1 MKTRNLFLSL
11 FAFAALCACNKEE
24 VPSYSETLE
33 GDAYIAVN
41 IVTSGDAFTK
51 ADEGQYASGTNE
63 DAVSSAHFL
72 FFRDDEFVKVLTPT
86 FNNFTGPD
94 NADPDANLSKMSEAV
109 LVLENETPTPDKLLV
124 ILNTTDVYINTL
136 VGNEVSAANKTLP
149 KVLATV
155 GDYEYT
161 SGNFLMTNSVYASE
175 DEATIYNATSIDPSK
190 HLKATIDAAKSS
202 PVDVYVERVNS
213 KVVVKKGETFT
224 DNNTFELDGN
234 TVELRHN
241 IVGFAVTPT
250 IGNTHL
256 FKNIDGINTSAGYWN
271 GWNDDTNY
279 RSYWAV
285 NATSPGFTYSQ
296 SFTSADANYTDNW
309 IEAAPAS
316 SQYTCYPEENVLQS
330 DDNPKL
336 IVAVQ
341 IEKKISDAPETWEG
355 VTAYNYAT
363 KWYTE
368 SYLLSMAQN
377 ALSAAS
383 FTSRTSDD
391 LEVVS
396 AGTEKEYE
404 VKIQF
409 KESVTDETED
419 EKTVLSN
426 LGYAKKWDEGKCYF
440 YVDIEH
446 FGKKDGNVLKG
457 LVRNHQYEI
466 SINSITGWG
475 TPVDLGI
482 GGGIEPED
490 PTDNSYVA
498 ATINILKW
506 KVVEQDVDLGN

>member
-51 ADEGQYASGTNE
+51 AVEGQYASGTE
-63 DAVSSAHFL
+63 DAVSTAHFL
-72 FFRDDEFVKVLTPT
+72 FFRDNEFVTVSTPT

-94 NADPDANLSKMSEAV
+94 NADPNANLSKKSEAV
-109 LVLENETPTPDKLLV
+109 IVLENETPTPDKLLV
-124 ILNTTDVYINTL
+124 ILNTSDVYINTL

-155 GDYEYT
+155 GDYAHT
-161 SGNFLMTNSVYASE
+161 SGNFLMTNSVYASD

-190 HLKATIDAAKSS
+190 HLKATADAAKSS

-213 KVVVKKGETFT
+213 KVVVKKGGTFT

-256 FKNIDGINTSAGYWN
+256 FKNIDGIKTSTGYWN
-271 GWNDDTNY
+271 GWNDLPNY

-285 NATSPGFTYSQ
+285 NAASPEFTYSQ
-296 SFTSADANYTDNW
+296 SFDDADDNYTANW
-309 IEAAPAS
+309 IEAASGS

-336 IVAVQ
+336 IVAVK
-341 IEKKISDAPETWEG
+341 IEKKVSDDPETWEG

-377 ALSAAS
+377 ALSAAGYPH
-383 FTSRTSDD
+383 RTAAN
-391 LEVVS
+391 LEVVPV
-396 AGTEKEYE
+396 GTPAKDYE

-409 KESVTDETED
+409 KDSVIDETEP
-419 EKTVLSN
+419 EKTVLNN
-426 LGYAKKWDEGKCYF
+426 LGYAKKWDQGECYF

-475 TPVDLGI
+475 TPIDLGI

-506 KVVEQDVDLGN
+506 KVVNQDVELN